1 MISCS
6 AIKDEEE
13 DEERDIKRTAEGR
26 TQLIVGHLRVP
37 SHSLPSEDQDRM

>member
-37 SHSLPSEDQDRM
+37 SLPSEDQDRM